1 MNLTNAAVRN
11 WRFTLIAFLGVL
23 AIGASALF
31 TMPRAED
38 PPFRAPQYYV
48 IAVYPGTS
56 AEDMEKLVVKPVEKK
71 LQNLERLKRILTSIR
86 EGVATFQIDYQ
97 WGVNVD
103 DKFQEVTRE
112 INALRPDLP
121 DLFSLDVRKA
131 SSSDV
136 RIYQFALTGAPG
148 LTLKTWADKLKDT
161 LTPIKSLKTV
171 DVLAAPDEE
180 VRVSL
185 DLDKLAAYHVPVN
198 RVLGALQSNNV
209 NIPGGAVAAGHR
221 QFDVQATGEL
231 ITPEDVANVTV
242 SSGGPILRLGDVAV
256 VTKTVADDTY
266 RARINGEPCVFV
278 TAAMHDGQNIQSVQT
293 VVESEVAAFQR
304 QLPPDIT
311 LTTVFNQAAG
321 VSERLS
327 HFSRDFLLAI
337 LLVLLTLLPLGTR
350 ASLVVMIAIPLS
362 LAIGLALLNLFG
374 YTINQLSI
382 VGMIV
387 ALGILVDDSI
397 VVVENIERWLRTGE
411 KRMAAAIGATRQ
423 ITVAVVGCTVLIA
436 LSFLP
441 LTFLPE
447 GSGEFIRSLPVAV
460 MMCVLASLL
469 VALTVVPFLSS
480 ILLSSKPHGANPV
493 LRLLDRTVIQ
503 GTEPLVARA
512 IRHPR
517 ITLTISF
524 GLFALSLGL
533 FPVIGQSLFP
543 KSEKPMFLVNITMP
557 AGSNID
563 ATDAISKRVESLL
576 IGREGV
582 ASVAGNV
589 GHSNPQV
596 YYNVAPVDNAPN
608 IAQLL
613 VQLSDHE
620 PVFKQKL
627 IGEVRNE
634 VSDIAGAKIEVKE
647 FEQGPPIEAPVA
659 YRLYSDDL
667 KALDVAAAK
676 VEAAMKTVPGTLYV
690 DNPLAVKPTDLQ
702 VRIER
707 DKAGSLGISAEQV
720 ARTVRL
726 GIAGIDVGDL
736 RVSGDADDIPIRVT
750 LPHAAGLPRT
760 EVLDRLFVDSPA
772 GVSVPL
778 SQLASIGFDTGVT
791 QIRHYDRKR
800 TVTVGSFV
808 QPGYVVQRVDQAVGD
823 KLKTLDLGPGVTYT
837 VAGEKESGSESF
849 SGIGT
854 IILVTIFGFIGVL
867 VLEFRSFKSL
877 TIVLSVVPLG
887 VIGAL
892 LALLFAHE
900 TFSFTATIGLIALTG
915 IEVKNSLLFVDFA
928 NLLRSQGKP
937 LEEAI
942 REAGRMRFLPILLTS
957 MTAIGGLIPL
967 VAEYS
972 PLYSP
977 LALVLIGGIIS
988 STILARFVTPAVYK
1002 LVPPEVVVEG
1012 SSVDVLAGSKEL
1024 AAD

>member
-1 MNLTNAAVRN
+1 MNLTQAAVRN

-23 AIGASALF
+23 AIGATSLL

-38 PPFRAPQYYV
+38 PPYDAPQYYIV
-48 IAVYPGTS
+48 AVYPGTS
-56 AEDMEKLVVKPVEKK
+56 AEDMEKLVVKPIEKRM
-71 LQNLERLKRILTSIR
+71 QNLDRLKRTITNIR
-86 EGVATFQIDYQ
+86 EGVAVIQIDYQ

-103 DKFQEVTRE
+103 DKLQEVTRE

-121 DLFSLDVRKA
+121 ELFSLDVRKA

-148 LTLKTWADKLKDT
+148 LALKTWADKLKDS
-161 LTPIKSLKTV
+161 LTPIKALKTV
-171 DVLAAPDEE
+171 DVLAAPEEE

-185 DLDKLAAYHVPVN
+185 DLDKLAAYHLPVN
-198 RVLGALQSNNV
+198 RVLGALQSANV
-209 NIPGGAVAAGHR
+209 NIPGGAVTAGHR
-221 QFDVQATGEL
+221 QFDVKATGEL
-231 ITPEDVANVTV
+231 ETADDVANVVV
-242 SSGGPILRLGDVAV
+242 SSGGPILHLGDVATV
-256 VTKTVADDTY
+256 VRGVADDTY
-266 RARINGEPCVFV
+266 RARINGQPCVIV
-278 TAAMHDGQNIQSVQT
+278 TAAMHDGQNIQAVQG
-293 VVESEVAAFQR
+293 VVETEVAAFAR
-304 QLPPDIT
+304 QLPPDVT
-311 LTTVFNQAAG
+311 LTKVFDQAAG

-362 LAIGLALLNLFG
+362 LAIGLTLLSLLG

-397 VVVENIERWLRTGE
+397 VVVENTERWLRTGS
-411 KRMAAAIGATRQ
+411 RRGAAAIGAAGQ
-423 ITVAVVGCTVLIA
+423 ITIAVVGCTVLMV

-441 LTFLPE
+441 LMFLPE

-460 MMCVLASLL
+460 VACVLASLL

-480 ILLSSKPHGANPV
+480 VLLSSKPHGANPV
-493 LRLLDRTVIQ
+493 LKLLDRAVIQ

-517 ITLTISF
+517 MTLAISF

-533 FPVIGQSLFP
+533 FPIIGQSLFP
-543 KSEKPMFLVNITMP
+543 KSEKPMFVVNVTLP

-563 ATDAISKRVESLL
+563 ATDGIAKRVEALL

-596 YYNVAPVDNAPN
+596 YYNVAPIDNAPN
-608 IAQLL
+608 VAQLL

-620 PVFKQKL
+620 PAFKQRL
-627 IGEVRNE
+627 IAELRGE
-634 VSDIAGAKIEVKE
+634 VSDIAGARISVKE

-667 KALDVAAAK
+667 KALDAAAAK
-676 VEAAMKTVPGTLYV
+676 VEAVMKAIPGTLYV

-702 VRIER
+702 IHIER

-726 GIAGIDVGDL
+726 GIAGLEVGDL
-736 RVSGDADDIPIRVT
+736 RVAGGADDVPIRVT
-750 LPHAAGLPRT
+750 LPRGPGLPKT
-760 EVLDRLFVDSPA
+760 DVFERLFVDSPA

-778 SQLASIGFDTGVT
+778 SQLTTVGFDTGVT

-808 QPGYVVQRVDQAVGD
+808 QPGYVVQRVDQAISER
-823 KLKTLDLGPGVTYT
+823 LKTVDLGPGVTYS

-877 TIVLSVVPLG
+877 LIVLSVVPLG
-887 VIGAL
+887 IIGAL

-928 NLLRSQGKP
+928 NLLRAQGKP
-937 LEEAI
+937 LDEAI

-967 VAEYS
+967 IIEYS

-977 LALVLIGGIIS
+977 LALVLVGGIIS
-988 STILARFVTPAVYK
+988 STLLARFVTPAVYK
-1002 LVPPEVVVEG
+1002 LVPPEVVVE
-1012 SSVDVLAGSKEL
+1012 SAQADVLPGSGEL
-1024 AAD
+1024 ATD